1 MDYVTRSAAI
11 VDGLSDLISDAAFRE
26 LESRFVRFCPF
37 EAVGMVRTEIRHSNF
52 LAYLLNPFQPH
63 GFGAALLRSF
73 LVRALSDD
81 TMRIIE
87 TAGLNDAEVRREW
100 QNIDLLI
107 LLPKARHVVAIEL
120 KIDASQSVN
129 QLERYRQSVQ
139 RTWPAWTHAFLFLTK
154 QQETPNDRS
163 WVEVN
168 LSVLVE
174 ALSDVAAHTHER
186 DAEALDML
194 RSYISMMR
202 KHHLGDNELEKIAA
216 ELWSKHGGALAF
228 LMDRR
233 PNPLQE
239 AFDQIRADDT
249 FSAKI
254 SHPGVSVVADKHS
267 KRVLR
272 YAFEKW
278 DSLESF
284 QSASDWTATNR
295 LILLEMKLEETDLRV
310 SLMVGPGTTSGRAA
324 YVAALVPGGRGRYV
338 RVAEEDL
345 LVGTP
350 ETELLYEDLV
360 SQMANF
366 TRRVFDQFDPVM
378 REVSAELAGN
388 RETFHITS

>member
-1 MDYVTRSAAI
+1 MDHETASAAI
-11 VDGLSDLISDAAFRE
+11 NDSLSDLVSDVAFGE

-52 LAYLLNPFQPH
+52 LAYILNPFRPH
-63 GFGAALLRSF
+63 GFGTVLLRSF
-73 LVRALSDD
+73 LKCAFGDD
-81 TMRIIE
+81 TMRVIE

-107 LLPKARHVVAIEL
+107 LLPQARHVVAIEL
-120 KIDASQSVN
+120 KIDASQSDN
-129 QLERYRQSVQ
+129 QLERYRDKVQ
-139 RTWPAWTHAFLFLTK
+139 RTWPSWTHVFLFLTK
-154 QQETPNDRS
+154 HQETPNDRS

-174 ALSDVAAHTHER
+174 AFSHVAAHTEER
-186 DAEALDML
+186 NAQALEML

-202 KHHLGDNELEKIAA
+202 KHHLGDFELEKVAA
-216 ELWSKHGGALAF
+216 ELWSKHGDALAF

-233 PNPLQE
+233 PNPLQQ

-278 DSLESF
+278 DALEAF
-284 QSASDWTATNR
+284 QSASDWTATGR
-295 LILLEMKLEETDLRV
+295 LILLEMKLEETGLRV
-310 SLMVGPGTTSGRAA
+310 SLMVGPGKTSGRQA
-324 YVAALVPGGRGRYV
+324 YIAALVPGGRGRYV
-338 RVAEEDL
+338 RVAEEVILTLNSEGD
-345 LVGTP
+345 VA
-350 ETELLYEDLV
+350 YEDLV
-360 SQMANF
+360 PRMANF

-378 REVSAELAGN
+378 REVSAELADN
-388 RETFHITS
+388 REMFHITS